1 MSLRHLIVATDFSPI
16 ADAALDRAMAIAKLH
31 GARVTLVYAETVV
44 DAGPISDDEGTVTAE
59 LGALAAALKDDERR
73 ELDLRLDKI
82 RGHGI
87 TVDTAV
93 RPGPPDE
100 TIAALA
106 EYLEADLIVIGTHGR
121 TGVTRF
127 LLGSVAE
134 RVVRSARCD
143 VLVSRG
149 ENGIFSKPLV
159 GTDFSPA
166 SERALVSTMNLVGPD
181 VPIRVVH
188 AWQYPVGS
196 WGLGLLGGHSR
207 AASTVRDAIT
217 RTAEEHGA
225 KLLAA
230 HRRDGH
236 PLSFE
241 LAEGSPADVI
251 TDIATRDGHDLVAI
265 GTHGLRTIERL
276 LLGSVAEKAVRH
288 AHCSVL
294 IARYLAPPSPPSP
307 PDSGS
312 PES

>member
-1 MSLRHLIVATDFSPI
+1 MSLRHLVVAIDFSPL
-16 ADAALDRAMAIAKLH
+16 ADAALERAMAIAKLH
-31 GARVTLVYAETVV
+31 GARLTLVYAETVV
-44 DAGPISDDEGTVTAE
+44 DAGPISDDEGAVTAE

-82 RGHGI
+82 RGAGVQ
-87 TVDTAV
+87 VDTAV

-100 TIAALA
+100 TISALA
-106 EYLEADLIVIGTHGR
+106 EYLQADLIVIGTHGR

-134 RVVRSARCD
+134 RVVRNARCD

-149 ENGIFSKPLV
+149 DGAIFSRPLV

-166 SERALVSTMNLVGPD
+166 SERALVSTMNLVGPN

-196 WGLGLLGGHSR
+196 WGLGLLGGGSR

-217 RTAEEHGA
+217 RTADEHGA

-230 HRRDGH
+230 HQRDGH

-251 TDIATRDGHDLVAI
+251 TETATRDGHDLVAI
-265 GTHGLRTIERL
+265 GTHGMRTFERL
-276 LLGSVAEKAVRH
+276 LLGSVAEKTVRH

-294 IARYLAPPSPPSP
+294 ISRYLPPPESES
-307 PDSGS
+307 SGS
-312 PES
+312 SPSR